1 MKNKEYY
8 KELIYQINYL
18 YNKNKEMNNINI
30 NIIQFNKINELKT
43 LNE

>member
-8 KELIYQINYL
+8 KELIYQINNL

-30 NIIQFNKINELKT
+30 NIIQFNKKNELKT